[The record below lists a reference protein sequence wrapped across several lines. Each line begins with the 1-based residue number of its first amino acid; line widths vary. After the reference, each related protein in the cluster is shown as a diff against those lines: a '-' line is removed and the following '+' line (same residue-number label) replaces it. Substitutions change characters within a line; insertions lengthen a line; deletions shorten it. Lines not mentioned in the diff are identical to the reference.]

1 MPEERKEIAEQPQD
15 EAWWLAQT
23 GAPALFGE
31 EGYTPGERVAA
42 RPTLDVNGFL
52 SGFTGKGSKTV
63 LPARAM
69 AKLSMRLVPDQ
80 TPETARK
87 GLEAYL
93 QSHMPPT
100 VTWELEDLAHS
111 LPAIV
116 DRNSRPV
123 LAASAALQDV
133 WGRKPLL
140 NRTGGTIPIVGLVQ
154 EVLGSDSLLLGF
166 GLPDDNLHAPN
177 EKMHLPNFYRGI
189 ETFIRFFYR
198 IAE

>member
-1 MPEERKEIAEQPQD
+1 
-15 EAWWLAQT
+15 
-23 GAPALFGE
+23 
-31 EGYTPGERVAA
+31 
-42 RPTLDVNGFL
+42 
-52 SGFTGKGSKTV
+52 
-63 LPARAM
+63 
-69 AKLSMRLVPDQ
+69 
-80 TPETARK
+80 
-87 GLEAYL
+87 
-93 QSHMPPT
+93 MPPT